1 MILVVKLGGG
11 ILEEGL
17 PEGFVEDFKLALRE
31 HRAVLVHGGGRLVD
45 EVAEKMGKKQRFV
58 VSPGGFRSRYTDK
71 ETMEIFAMVMAG
83 KVNKGMV
90 SALAKAGV
98 KAIGLSGVDGGLIKA
113 ERKKRIIE
121 VDERG
126 RKRAIDGGYTGRIV
140 EVDGRLLLSLLDMG
154 YTPVVAPI
162 ALSEEYEALNVDG
175 DRAAAHIAAAL
186 KADLLILLTDVPG
199 LMVDGRLVPKLRLSE
214 VEGALA
220 KAGPGM
226 VTKLYAAAEALRGG
240 AKKAVIA
247 SGIRENP
254 VSSALRGVGTV
265 VEK

>member
-11 ILEEGL
+11 VLEEGL
-17 PEGFVEDFKLALRE
+17 PEGFVKDLKLALRE
-31 HRAVLVHGGGRLVD
+31 HRAVLVHGGGRIVD
-45 EVAEKMGKKQRFV
+45 AVAERMGKEQRFV

-71 ETMEIFAMVMAG
+71 ETMEIFTMVMAG

-90 SALAKAGV
+90 TALAKAGV

-113 ERKKRIIE
+113 ERKKRLVA
-121 VDERG
+121 VDGRG

-140 EVDGRLLLSLLDMG
+140 EVNRGLLLTLLDMG

-175 DRAAAHIAAAL
+175 DRAAAHVAGAL
-186 KADLLILLTDVPG
+186 RADLLILLTDVPG
-199 LMVDGRLVPKLRLSE
+199 LMLEGRLVPRLSLGE

-226 VTKLYAAAEALRGG
+226 ATKLYAAAEALRGG
-240 AKKAVIA
+240 AKRAVIA
-247 SGIRENP
+247 SGAGENP